1 MDALVTFQ
9 ACVTNLHG
17 SYAIDT
23 SRHRDLRLTVCRD
36 KKPDW
41 SRYYSGSDEIRQY
54 LEDVTTRHDLY
65 RFVKL
70 NQQITKAEWL
80 SGEGKWKVTVLD
92 SEGNEFHDYG
102 EFFING
108 GGVLK

>member
-1 MDALVTFQ
+1 MVRLLSKHH
-9 ACVTNLHG
+9 N
-17 SYAIDT
+17 
-23 SRHRDLRLTVCRD
+23 LRLTVCRD

-41 SRYYSGSDEIRQY
+41 SRYYPGSDEIRQY
-54 LEDVTTRHDLY
+54 LEDVTARHDLY

-70 NQQITKAEWL
+70 NHGITKAEWL
-80 SGEGKWKVTVLD
+80 SEEGKWKVTVVD
-92 SEGNEFHDYG
+92 SEGHEFYDYA